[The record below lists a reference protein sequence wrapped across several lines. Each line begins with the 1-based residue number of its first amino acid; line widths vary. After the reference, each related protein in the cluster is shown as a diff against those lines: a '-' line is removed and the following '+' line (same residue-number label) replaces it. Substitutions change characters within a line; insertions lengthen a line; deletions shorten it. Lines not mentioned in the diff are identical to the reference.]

1 MADGMLGVDML
12 PGMEIIV
19 MATPAITLAVV
30 VGVVYAEDVLVD
42 LLADVLTVV
51 MSDVVSVI
59 DAVDMLANENVN
71 RLAAVM
77 TPLEFTLPAP

>member
-42 LLADVLTVV
+42 LLADALTVV
-51 MSDVVSVI
+51 ISDVMCVI
-59 DAVDMLANENVN
+59 DAVDMLADESVN
-71 RLAAVM
+71 GLVV
-77 TPLEFTLPAP
+77 TLPAP